1 MGTRKADDMRSFVA
15 SEELAAVRR
24 GHERGL
30 ITDEELSQRLGE
42 VERLQSL
49 VTSRSAGRRLDFSAA
64 R

>member
-1 MGTRKADDMRSFVA
+1 MRSFVA